1 MERPK
6 ITRLFITVS
15 NKASASHPLMLVV
28 ETDAPAD
35 RFKRS
40 AQAKWE
46 AIYGVSVTDVNAA
59 YSYANG
65 VNHGLNHAGLN
76 SAPIVIDSR
85 LGLIDHYAAATAR
98 EN

>member
-98 EN
+98 ET

>member
-1 MERPK
+1 MNRPQ

-15 NKASASHPLMLVV
+15 NKASVSHPLMLVI
-28 ETDAPAD
+28 ETDAPD
-35 RFKRS
+35 RTFRRS
-40 AQAKWE
+40 EQAKWE

-65 VNHGLNHAGLN
+65 VNAGLNHAGLS

-85 LGLIDHYAAATAR
+85 LGLIDHHAAARAV
-98 EN
+98 